1 MVPRTI
7 ARISFLLL
15 SVPIIYPSGP
25 LATIIPNR
33 KIGNNAE
40 PGAAPPTVPTVAAI
54 VNPIADPKSPEINP
68 TLGPRNIE
76 ATKIAAG
83 ASVIA
88 DSGGGK
94 GNEMMV
100 NTATSADITADCVI
114 LVTRFRDER
123 EVEFA

>member
-7 ARISFLLL
+7 ARISFLLR
-15 SVPIIYPSGP
+15 SAPIIYPSGP

-33 KIGNNAE
+33 KIGNNTE
-40 PGAAPPTVPTVAAI
+40 PGAAPLTVPTVAAI
-54 VNPIADPKSPEINP
+54 VNPIADPKRPEINP

-83 ASVIA
+83 AKVIA
-88 DSGGGK
+88 DNGGGK
-94 GNEMMV
+94 GNDVTV

-114 LVTRFRDER
+114 LVTRLRLEK
-123 EVEFA
+123 EV